1 MNEPK
6 SIRDELFALLNRSK
20 ASFREAMR
28 KLAEATARNSTRR
41 NARLDDLRILAGQT
55 MTLADLYGRRRA
67 LLWTEYAQAGV
78 KQAARVAVY
87 CSTYA
92 NPIVPAIPFRE
103 AISDFKKRVPEL
115 AETAEAVADAYMNRH
130 AFACARSADIFV
142 TQRVQEKLVDAL
154 NLGWTMDKAVAEI
167 AGEAEN
173 WTNAYAETV
182 YRTNVHTAYANG
194 EREQAMDPVAVS
206 VLPAWIYEA
215 VGDVDTRENCMA
227 ANGMIAAKR
236 DHIWERWYPPIGYNC
251 RASVR
256 EMDVYDLEEEGRLT
270 SSGQVYAKI
279 PAGIASGAIMPDKGF
294 ESRRIIA

>member
-6 SIRDELFALLNRSK
+6 SIQDELWSLLNRSK
-20 ASFREAMR
+20 ASFRDAMR

-41 NARLDDLRILAGQT
+41 NTRLDELRVLAGQT

-78 KQAARVAVY
+78 KQAARIEVY
-87 CSTYA
+87 CSTYT
-92 NPIVPAIPFRE
+92 NPIVPSIPFNE

-115 AETAEAVADAYMNRH
+115 AHTAEAVSNAYMNRH
-130 AFACARSADIFV
+130 AFACARSADLFV

-154 NLGWTMDKAVAEI
+154 SRGWTMEKAIAEI

-206 VLPAWIYEA
+206 VLPAWVFEA
-215 VGDVDTRENCMA
+215 VGDVDTRPNHLA

-236 DHIWERWYPPIGYNC
+236 DNIWEKWYPPVGYNC
-251 RASVR
+251 RCSVR
-256 EMDVYDLEEEGRLT
+256 EMDVYELEEEKRLT
-270 SSGQVYAKI
+270 TSGQVHARI

-294 ESRRIIA
+294 EHRRIIA